1 MLIKQKK
8 CDNCGGTLAQLDEIK
23 WQCIYCKTIY
33 TNQGITVKK
42 ESKTE
47 IDGRASVE
55 QVCKY
60 ILSLKNEA
68 RMKGNNTIILRSGD
82 IHKNLG
88 LVSRM
93 PTVCGAMRKMMNEG
107 DIILHQTPSG
117 NSSTLLIQYHLT

>member
-8 CDNCGGTLAQLDEIK
+8 CDNCGGTLAKLNEIR

-33 TNQGITVKK
+33 THQGFTAKK
-42 ESKTE
+42 ERKTG
-47 IDGRASVE
+47 IDGKASVE

-60 ILSLKNEA
+60 ILRLKSEA
-68 RMKGNNTIILRSGD
+68 LTKGNNTIILRSGD
-82 IHKNLG
+82 IHKDLA

-93 PTVCGAMRKMMNEG
+93 PTVCGAMRKMMKEG